1 MAYMISQSKGVVS
14 TSVRVSE
21 ICDVLWEATA
31 EHLGL
36 SKSATL
42 EFALRKLARAE
53 GVNLPSHA
61 IIVVAKE
68 ETENIQRP

>member
-1 MAYMISQSKGVVS
+1 MISQSKGVVS

-21 ICDVLWEATA
+21 ICDALWEATA
-31 EHLGL
+31 GHLGL

-53 GVNLPSHA
+53 GVNFPSHP
-61 IIVVAKE
+61 ITHVATE
-68 ETENIQRP
+68 ETKNIERP

>member
-1 MAYMISQSKGVVS
+1 MILQNKGVVS

-21 ICDVLWEATA
+21 ICDSLWEATA

-42 EFALRKLARAE
+42 ELALRKLARAE
-53 GVNLPSHA
+53 GVDLPSHA
-61 IIVVAKE
+61 ITVVANT
-68 ETENIQRP
+68 ETKKIQLP

>member
-1 MAYMISQSKGVVS
+1 MISQSKSAVS

-21 ICDVLWEATA
+21 LCDCLWEATA

-42 EFALRKLARAE
+42 ELAVRKLARAE
-53 GVNLPSHA
+53 SVVISSHA
-61 IIVVAKE
+61 VAVSMDDK
-68 ETENIQRP
+68 TESTQKR

>member
-1 MAYMISQSKGVVS
+1 MISQNKGVVS

-21 ICDVLWEATA
+21 ICDALWEATA

-53 GVNLPSHA
+53 GVNLPSRATTH
-61 IIVVAKE
+61 VANE
-68 ETENIQRP
+68 ETENIERL